1 MKLLDASPDEAGR
14 GTWRI
19 EILVRRIDLAVVV
32 SLLLHVAFFALP
44 GPRVP
49 PPSPAA
55 SQPLEVV
62 LVTPSA
68 AVVTPPETPDK
79 RPVEKPAARPLTRL
93 PSRVAPPS
101 PQPEA
106 TPIPAPVPAPTE
118 AP

>member
-1 MKLLDASPDEAGR
+1 MKLLDAHPDEGGR

-32 SLLLHVAFFALP
+32 SLLLHAAFFALP

-68 AVVTPPETPDK
+68 VVETPAPEK
-79 RPVEKPAARPLTRL
+79 RPVEKLAARPVPRL
-93 PSRVAPPS
+93 PTRVAPPS

-106 TPIPAPVPAPTE
+106 T
-118 AP
+118 